1 MSIREIIIAG
11 GGGLLGLLTLI
22 QLAPVKI
29 NPWTA
34 IGKLFRKMWEGLGKM
49 FNAAVLAE
57 LSEVKAAQEQTK
69 KRLDEHIKTDTER
82 KVDERRANILRF
94 NNELLR
100 DIPHTKE
107 EFHEALADIDDY
119 EAYCRDHPDYKNGRA
134 VHAIA
139 NIGRVYD
146 ERLAKHDFLK

>member
-1 MSIREIIIAG
+1 MSIQEILLACG
-11 GGGLLGLLTLI
+11 GGTVGLLILI
-22 QLAPVKI
+22 QVSPLKI

-34 IGKLFRKMWEGLGKM
+34 IGKLFRKMFEALGKI

-57 LSEVKAAQEQTK
+57 LLEVKAAQEQTQ
-69 KRLDEHIKTDTER
+69 KRLDEHIKTDAES

-107 EFHEALADIDDY
+107 EFHEVLADIDAY
-119 EAYCRDHPDYKNGRA
+119 EAYCRDHEDYKNGRA

-146 ERLAKHDFLK
+146 ERLVKHDFLK